1 MQTENAFGDNY
12 RGFQLGQNFGHVHLA
27 PERPETPPQ
36 PSSNVPF
43 RHDPHFVE
51 RATLT
56 DEIRAKLSILGGRAA
71 LVGLGGVGK
80 SQLAIEY
87 ARQLRQRSP
96 QTWVLWIHASNAA
109 RFEQSVRDVADQLKI
124 YGRKDPKSD
133 LLQLLRN
140 WLRDESKGKWLMVL
154 DNADEVGF
162 LLEPPA
168 TLGEAR
174 SI

>member
-1 MQTENAFGDNY
+1 MAVQT
-12 RGFQLGQNFGHVHLA
+12 GQYAGQAAAASVL
-27 PERPETPPQ
+27 
-36 PSSNVPF
+36 
-43 RHDPHFVE
+43 
-51 RATLT
+51 LT
-56 DEIRAKLSILGGRAA
+56 SRSR
-71 LVGLGGVGK
+71 GK

-109 RFEQSVRDVADQLKI
+109 RLEQSVRDVADQLKI

-174 SI
+174 SIQQRIHYIPTCDHGLVIITTRSKREALRLVYESEMID